1 MTFWESFIKRP
12 VYSVLFMLILIAGGI
27 WGLMHMPVDYF
38 PGLKYPLVNVI
49 SQYPGVSPQD
59 MEILVTRPIENR
71 LQGLRGVH
79 RTSSISAMGI
89 SQVTVE
95 FSQGYNMLQARQ
107 LVSAA
112 LSQLAGQLPEGV
124 NPLIDNLGSRMQQ
137 IIGFTFENPQISQ
150 TELRRIIQYRLK
162 PALHSVAGISRID
175 VFGGLRPAYIV
186 EPDADALRR
195 LHLSMNDVARILKE
209 NNVVYSGRYLTK
221 GYLDIP
227 IRADGRVYELSDLR
241 WLPVSKTDNGLPV
254 FLKDVAGIHKGGLP
268 EHYIV
273 RSGKQPAVVLVVQKA
288 DGYGTINVAHAV
300 EKKVHQLKSLLPPHT
315 IIHKYYDQSEILD
328 ESMNGV
334 KNEMLFG
341 ALLAMLALFLFIRR
355 LIPMLI
361 VSLTIPLALFA
372 AAMLMYF
379 SSFTLNMMT
388 LAALTLSI
396 GMVVDDS
403 IIIMENIE
411 RFMEQGYP
419 LWQSVVQGT
428 KQILAADVSGTL
440 TTVSVFIPL
449 LFVTGFL
456 GDLILPFGLTISYTL
471 LASLVISVMI
481 IPALMHWK
489 GKITSGVPK
498 QPEFLKHFIAWN
510 DLWFQR
516 VMQHKKR
523 TFATLALLFLVSAS
537 LLPLFNKTTLMPVID
552 EGALLIEYVM
562 RPGVSIDESY
572 KLAEQLI
579 SEIQKIPDVDNIYL
593 KIGSPENTYY
603 IEGVNRGELRIKLK
617 PNNKRTQNINKI
629 IRHLKKKFLKLDG
642 AVLLY
647 HQPTQEKIDESF
659 SGLPAFFGVSVSG
672 DNIDTLR
679 SLSVRVEQAMRQNGN
694 LSNIVNNARF
704 TVPQM
709 EVRPKR
715 AQLALYGL
723 SAGQLMRQLS
733 LAFRGRVVARFVK
746 DQTPISVF
754 LRLPKGER
762 QNIEQLKNLPVRTES
777 GNYIPLQQL
786 ASVTMREIMPSITHL
801 NGQREVTLIAE
812 PGGNLWTTVTRLQ
825 KQFKSLLFPPGYT
838 YQIRGQ
844 YQTLLQSIK
853 AFALVIL
860 AAVLFVYLLL
870 YLQFNSF
877 WQPFVILLKVP
888 LDFIGAFIAIL
899 LTRQTINISVGIGLL
914 TLVGVSVNNAIILL
928 DMANQLRKEKNLT
941 IEEALLQAVHLRT
954 RPILMT
960 GLTTILGL
968 LPAAI
973 GFGIGS
979 KIHQPFAITLIGGMV
994 TGILFS
1000 LNIIPALYALIGAKF
1015 NGEEENVKSI

>member
-49 SQYPGVSPQD
+49 TQYPGVSPQD

-112 LSQLAGQLPEGV
+112 LSQLAGQLPEGI

-137 IIGFTFENPQISQ
+137 IIGFTFENSQISQ

-195 LHLSMNDVARILKE
+195 LHLSMNDIARILKE

-221 GYLDIP
+221 GYMDIP
-227 IRADGRVYELSDLR
+227 IRADGRVYTLNDLR
-241 WLPVSKTDNGLPV
+241 RLYVGKTANGLPI
-254 FLKDVAGIHKGGLP
+254 FLNDIAHIRKGGLP

-300 EKKVHQLKSLLPPHT
+300 ENKVHRLQSLLPPHT

-341 ALLAMLALFLFIRR
+341 VLLAMLALFLFIRR
-355 LIPMLI
+355 LTPMLI

-372 AAMLMYF
+372 AVMLMYF

-411 RFMEQGYP
+411 RFIEQGFP
-419 LWQSVVQGT
+419 LWQSVLQGT

-471 LASLVISVMI
+471 LASLLISLTI

-489 GKITSGVPK
+489 GKMKSGVPK
-498 QPEFLKHFIAWN
+498 QPEFLKRFIAWN
-510 DLWFQR
+510 DRWFRR
-516 VMQHKKR
+516 VMHHKKR
-523 TFATLALLFLVSAS
+523 TFVTLALLFFVSAS

-562 RPGVSIDESY
+562 RPGVSLDESY
-572 KLAEQLI
+572 QLAEQLI

-603 IEGVNRGELRIKLK
+603 IESVNRGELRIKLK
-617 PNNKRTQNINKI
+617 PNKQRRQNITEIMN
-629 IRHLKKKFLKLDG
+629 HLKNRFSGLDG
-642 AVLLY
+642 VVLLY

-659 SGLPAFFGVSVSG
+659 SGLPAFFGISVSG

-694 LSNIVNNARF
+694 LSNIVNDARF
-704 TVPQM
+704 TVPQI

-723 SAGQLMRQLS
+723 SADQLMRQLS
-733 LAFRGRVVARFVK
+733 LAFRGRVVTRFVK
-746 DQTPISVF
+746 DQTPVSVF

-777 GNYIPLQQL
+777 GKYIPLQQL
-786 ASVTMREIMPSITHL
+786 ASLTMREIMPALTHL

-812 PGGNLWTTVTRLQ
+812 PAGNLWATVARLQ
-825 KQFKSLLFPPGYT
+825 EQFKSLAFPSGYT

-844 YQTLLQSIK
+844 YQTLVESIK
-853 AFALVIL
+853 SFGLVIL

-877 WQPFVILLKVP
+877 WQPFVILLKAP

-899 LTRQTINISVGIGLL
+899 LTRQSINISVGIGLL

-928 DMANQLRKEKNLT
+928 DMANQLRKEKGLP
-941 IEEALLQAVHLRT
+941 IDEALLQAVHLRT

-979 KIHQPFAITLIGGMV
+979 KIHQPFAITLIGGMI

-1000 LNIIPALYALIGAKF
+1000 LNIIPAIYAAFAGKF
-1015 NGEEENVKSI
+1015 KLKN

>member
-1 MTFWESFIKRP
+1 MDNKMTFWESFIKRP
-12 VYSVLFMLILIAGGI
+12 VYSLLFMLVLIAGGI

-38 PGLKYPLVNVI
+38 PGLKYPLVNVVT
-49 SQYPGVSPQD
+49 QYPGVSPQD
-59 MEILVTRPIENR
+59 MEVLVTRPIENR

-89 SQVTVE
+89 SQVTVK

-112 LSQLAGQLPEGV
+112 LSQLTGQLPDGI

-137 IIGFTFENPQISQ
+137 VIGFTFENSYLSQ

-175 VFGGLRPAYIV
+175 VFGGLRSAFIV
-186 EPDADALRR
+186 EPDINALRR
-195 LHLSMNDVARILKE
+195 FHISLDDLVLLLKK
-209 NNVVYSGRYLTK
+209 NNVTVSGRYLTS

-227 IRADGRVYELSDLR
+227 IRGNGRFYRLDDVRL
-241 WLPVSKTDNGLPV
+241 LPVGKNSLGLPI
-254 FLKDVAGIHKGGLP
+254 FLKDIAKIYKGGLP

-273 RSGKQPAVVLVVQKA
+273 RSGSHPAVVLIVQKA
-288 DGYGTINVAHAV
+288 VGYSTINVAHAV
-300 EKKVHQLKSLLPPHT
+300 DKKVHNLRNLLPPHT
-315 IIHKYYDQSEILD
+315 IVHKYYDQSEILD

-334 KNEMLFG
+334 KKEMLFG
-341 ALLAMLALFLFIRR
+341 ALLAMLVLFLFIRR
-355 LIPMLI
+355 LTPMLI
-361 VSLTIPLALFA
+361 VSLTIPLALFS

-411 RFMEQGYP
+411 RFMEQGHP
-419 LWQSVVQGT
+419 LWQSVIQGT
-428 KQILAADVSGTL
+428 QQIAAADVSGTL
-440 TTVSVFIPL
+440 TTVSVFVPL
-449 LFVTGFL
+449 LFVSGFL

-471 LASLVISVMI
+471 LASLLLSLTI

-489 GKITSGVPK
+489 GKIKTSAPP
-498 QPEFLKHFIAWN
+498 QPEFLKHFTTWN
-510 DLWFQR
+510 DRWFWR
-516 VMQHKKR
+516 VMHHKKR
-523 TFATLALLFLVSAS
+523 TFITLVLLFVFSTALLPF
-537 LLPLFNKTTLMPVID
+537 FNKTTLMPTID

-562 RPGVSIDESY
+562 RPGVSLDESY
-572 KLAEQLI
+572 HLAEHLI
-579 SEIQKIPDVDNIYL
+579 SEIQKIPDVYNIYL

-603 IEGVNRGELRIKLK
+603 IEGVNRGELIIKLK
-617 PNNKRTQNINKI
+617 PNIQRRQNISEI
-629 IRHLKKKFLKLDG
+629 MIYLKKKFSNLDG
-642 AVLLY
+642 VVLLY

-672 DNIDTLR
+672 DNIDSLS
-679 SLSVRVEQAMRQNGN
+679 SLSVRIEQAMQKNGN
-694 LSNIVNNARF
+694 LSNIVNDARF
-704 TVPQM
+704 TVSQI
-709 EVRPKR
+709 EVQPKR
-715 AQLALYGL
+715 AQLALFGL

-733 LAFRGRVVARFVK
+733 LAFRGQVIARFVK
-746 DQTPISVF
+746 NQTPVSVF
-754 LRLPKGER
+754 LRLPKPDR
-762 QNIEQLKNLPVRTES
+762 QNIEQLRNLPVRTNA
-777 GNYIPLQQL
+777 GRYIPLQQL
-786 ASVTMREIMPSITHL
+786 ASVKMREIMPALTHL
-801 NGQREVTLIAE
+801 NGQREITLIAT
-812 PGGNLWTTVTRLQ
+812 PSGNLWATVAHLQ
-825 KQFKSLLFPPGYT
+825 KQFKSMAFPSGYT

-844 YQTLLQSIK
+844 YQTMLESIK
-853 AFALVIL
+853 SFGLVIL
-860 AAVLFVYLLL
+860 AAILFVYLLL

-888 LDFIGAFIAIL
+888 LDFIGAFIALL
-899 LTRQTINISVGIGLL
+899 LTRQSINISVGIGLL
-914 TLVGVSVNNAIILL
+914 TLVGISVNNAIILL
-928 DMANQLRKEKNLT
+928 DMVNRLRKEKGLA
-941 IEEALLQAVHLRT
+941 IDDALPQAVHLRT

-979 KIHQPFAITLIGGMV
+979 KIHQPFAITLIGGMI
-994 TGILFS
+994 TGVLFS
-1000 LNIIPALYALIGAKF
+1000 LNIIPTLYAGFSAKL
-1015 NGEEENVKSI
+1015 KSRTK